1 MTTVSKAG
9 LVTYEKGLQAAV
21 DKAAESQADD
31 RSLDVAPTANLTLR
45 LASGCTDPH
54 FWLDPQRYSNVSN
67 VIAARLSR
75 ADPAHKVD
83 YEKNAKAFVD
93 RLAALSRGFA
103 SGLATCQ
110 RKDLITSHAAFGY
123 LAQRF
128 DLRQVAINGLSP
140 EQEPNASEIARVS
153 TYAKANSVTTLYAQT
168 LTSPAIA
175 TTVAREIGPGWPR
188 STRSKACP
196 SSRAA
201 RTTLRSWVPT
211 SLPCRRGRSAHDRAP
226 FPRRRLASHRLAS
239 LGILGVWG
247 PPDCRRSHP
256 GYPCRGGRRH
266 LGSQRLRQVNADQ
279 GPARTERP
287 YRR

>member
-1 MTTVSKAG
+1 MTPRRGLATTALIIAALTLSACSSGAPGKSSTGQLSVVASFYPLQFAAEQIGGSHVAVTNLTRPGAEPHDIELTTLDVTTVSKAG

-21 DKAAESQADD
+21 DKAAESQAGD

-54 FWLDPQRYSNVSN
+54 SWLDPQRYSNVSN

-110 RKDLITSHAAFGY
+110 RRDLITNHAAFGY
-123 LAQRF
+123 PAQRF

-140 EQEPNASEIARVS
+140 EQEPNASEIARDS

-175 TTVAREIGPGWPR
+175 TPVAREIGPGWPR
-188 STRSKACP
+188 STR
-196 SSRAA
+196 
-201 RTTLRSWVPT
+201 
-211 SLPCRRGRSAHDRAP
+211 
-226 FPRRRLASHRLAS
+226 
-239 LGILGVWG
+239 
-247 PPDCRRSHP
+247 
-256 GYPCRGGRRH
+256 
-266 LGSQRLRQVNADQ
+266 
-279 GPARTERP
+279 
-287 YRR
+287 